1 MKKEKKEKKFLHIES
16 KGAFRRPS
24 LQFSGLGRL
33 QGFVAALLLLELSI
47 QMTNSAETS
56 G

>member
-24 LQFSGLGRL
+24 LQFSEAGSI
-33 QGFVAALLLLELSI
+33 FVAALLLLELSI